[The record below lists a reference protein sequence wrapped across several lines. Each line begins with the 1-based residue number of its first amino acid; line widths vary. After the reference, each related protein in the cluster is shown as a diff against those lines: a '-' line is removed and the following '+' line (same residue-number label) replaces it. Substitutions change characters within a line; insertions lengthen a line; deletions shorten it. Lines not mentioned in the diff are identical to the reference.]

1 MIIGT
6 TMAILLLIGMSA
18 FFSGSETALTAA
30 SRARMHQ
37 LEKDGDKRAALV
49 NRLIADRESLIG
61 AILLGNNLVN
71 ILASALAT
79 SLFIGLFGQSGVVI
93 ATAVM
98 TVLVLVFAEIL
109 PKTYAITRPD
119 NMAMSV
125 SRPING
131 LVAAVSWIISS
142 IQVIVNFTLRLLG
155 VQNPTNQPTPEDEIR
170 GTIDLHHSEE
180 ALDAKNRHRLVGA
193 LDLKDMTVEEVM
205 IHRKNIIMI
214 DADIPADRLV
224 RQALASPHTRL
235 PLYRGDQE
243 EIVGVLHV
251 KDLLRA
257 VVAAGGEIAK
267 LNVID
272 ICRDPWFIPE
282 TSRVEDQ
289 LDLFLKRRS
298 HFALVVDEY
307 GALQGLVTLEDILEE
322 IVGDIRDEHDVVVQ
336 GVRPQGDGT
345 VYAEGWVTIRDLNRA
360 TGWDLPDEEAVT
372 VAGLVIH
379 EAQTIPEPGQRF
391 AFHGHRFDI
400 IRKTR
405 NQITGLKI
413 VPIPDDLNGED
424 PAK

>member
-6 TMAILLLIGMSA
+6 FIAIVALLGLSG

-30 SRARMHQ
+30 SRSRIHQ
-37 LEKDGDKRAALV
+37 LEKDGDKRAGLV
-49 NRLIADRESLIG
+49 NRLISDREHLIG
-61 AILLGNNLVN
+61 SILLGNNLVN

-79 SLFIGLFGQSGVVI
+79 NLFITLIPGPGGVI
-93 ATAVM
+93 AATALM
-98 TVLVLVFAEIL
+98 TALVLIFSEVL

-119 NMAMSV
+119 TMAMSV
-125 SRPING
+125 ARPISW
-131 LVAAVSWIISS
+131 LVRGVSWIVTA
-142 IQVIVNFTLRLLG
+142 IQVIVNMTLRLVG
-155 VQNPTNQPTPEDEIR
+155 VQPPSDGITAEEDIR

-180 ALDAKNRHRLVGA
+180 GLDAKNRHRLVGA

-205 IHRKNIIMI
+205 IHRKNIVMI
-214 DADIPADRLV
+214 DADQSSDDIIK
-224 RQALASPHTRL
+224 QALASPHTRL

-257 VVAAGGEIAK
+257 VMSHGGKTSELDIVA
-267 LNVID
+267 

-282 TSRVEDQ
+282 TTRAEDQ
-289 LDLFLKRRS
+289 LDLFLKKRS
-298 HFALVVDEY
+298 HFSLVVDEY

-336 GVRPQGDGT
+336 GVKPQADGA
-345 VYAEGWVTIRDLNRA
+345 VVVEGWVTIRDLNRA
-360 TGWDLPDEEAVT
+360 TGWNLPDEEAVT

-379 EAQTIPEPGQRF
+379 EAQAIPEPGQRF

-400 IRKTR
+400 VRKTR
-405 NQITGLKI
+405 NQITGLK
-413 VPIPDDLNGED
+413 VAPIEED
-424 PAK
+424 AD

>member
-6 TMAILLLIGMSA
+6 IMAVLLLIGMSA

-49 NRLIADRESLIG
+49 NRLIADRERLIG

-79 SLFIGLFGQSGVVI
+79 SLFIGLFGQSGVVV

-125 SRPING
+125 STPINA
-131 LVAAVSWIISS
+131 LVAAVSWIIAS
-142 IQVIVNFTLRLLG
+142 IQVVVNFTLRLLG
-155 VQNPTNQPTPEDEIR
+155 VKPPTYQPSPEEEIR

-214 DADIPADRLV
+214 DADLPPDRLV

-257 VVAAGGEIAK
+257 VMAHGGQVEK
-267 LNVID
+267 LDVLD

-282 TSRVEDQ
+282 TTRVEDQ

-360 TGWDLPDEEAVT
+360 TGWELPDEEAVT
-372 VAGLVIH
+372 IAGLVIH

-400 IRKTR
+400 VRKTR

-413 VPIPDDLNGED
+413 EPIPEDVNGDDLG
-424 PAK
+424 K

>member
-6 TMAILLLIGMSA
+6 FLAILVLICLSG

-37 LEKDGDKRAALV
+37 FEKDGDKKATLV
-49 NRLIADRESLIG
+49 NKLLANPERLIGS
-61 AILLGNNLVN
+61 ILLGNNLVN

-79 SLFIGLFGQSGVVI
+79 SLFVSLFPGPAGVAI
-93 ATAVM
+93 ATALM
-98 TVLVLVFAEIL
+98 TVLVLVFAEVL

-119 NMAMSV
+119 NMARTV
-125 SRPING
+125 ARPISW
-131 LVAAVSWIISS
+131 LVASVSWIVIA
-142 IQVIVNFTLRLLG
+142 IQGIVNFTLRLIG
-155 VQNPTNQPTPEDEIR
+155 VRPPDDDLRPEDDIR

-180 ALDAKNRHRLVGA
+180 GLDAKNRHRLVGA

-205 IHRKNIIMI
+205 IHRKNIVMM
-214 DADIPADRLV
+214 DADQTSDSIV

-251 KDLLRA
+251 KDVLRA
-257 VVAAGGEIAK
+257 VVSAGGKISDIDI
-267 LNVID
+267 LD
-272 ICRDPWFIPE
+272 ICRDPWFVPE
-282 TSRVEDQ
+282 TTRAEDQ

-298 HFALVVDEY
+298 HFSLVVDEY

-322 IVGDIRDEHDVVVQ
+322 IVGDIRDEHDIAVQ
-336 GVRPQGDGT
+336 GVRPQSDGSIY
-345 VYAEGWVTIRDLNRA
+345 VEGWVTIRDLNRA
-360 TGWDLPDEEAVT
+360 TGWELPDEEAVT

-391 AFHGHRFDI
+391 AFHGHYFDV
-400 IRKTR
+400 IRKKR

-413 VPIPDDLNGED
+413 APLPDDRSGET
-424 PAK
+424 